1 MTMDRCKT
9 DIQGIIS
16 LLDKSAEL
24 IDRHCKKPA
33 EQDKA
38 RQCRKMSKK
47 LKKKIYNEH

>member
-1 MTMDRCKT
+1 MTMDLCKT

-33 EQDKA
+33 EQDKS